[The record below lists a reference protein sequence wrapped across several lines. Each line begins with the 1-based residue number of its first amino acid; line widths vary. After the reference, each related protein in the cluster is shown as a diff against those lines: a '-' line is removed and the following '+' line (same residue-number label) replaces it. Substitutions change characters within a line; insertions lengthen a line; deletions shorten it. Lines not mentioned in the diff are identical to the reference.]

1 MNNAVSIKSDV
12 IEKTKAEISCIK
24 KLTDVRYH
32 SIIGSQRI
40 DELNRMLRKLIVLE
54 SKLENN
60 TFEVSIVGLE
70 KSGKSTF
77 ANAFM
82 GIDILPTKDARCTYT
97 ATSIRYGNDNKA
109 EVKFFSYD
117 EFNDSFFSKL
127 SMLGLDVSS
136 LPDTWYD
143 WTENTLQKAVDSL
156 SNVKSEEKNIINDIS
171 EIIENKESLRS
182 LLDKPLA
189 ECDGEEMEYEI
200 KDYIENPAKALAVK
214 EIIIR
219 SSKLSAMN
227 NAIIYDVPGFD
238 SPTQIHKAQTR
249 EWMKK
254 SDAVILIANA
264 DRPSFNDSLVQF
276 FDSIDKDDDDISIG
290 EKMFVFCNRADTA
303 ATPLEN
309 LEKIKSELSKYNI
322 MPVQYLEQRVRAGS
336 AKAKLDGKDSP
347 IYAELDRKGIYTDGI
362 DTIREL
368 LIDYNDTVRVG
379 VMQRRINNINMKVR
393 SLLEE
398 IKNENQIQSSSSL
411 DLELENLVDEVK
423 RFSRQK
429 INNELSEYRDKINE
443 HCRTQKPITN
453 KVREIVIN
461 KIDPTEYRITDDE
474 IRQTR
479 NAELI
484 DTRTV
489 ITAEYKLRQIKFSE
503 IYEEFIASV
512 VNLAVEEYKES
523 ESELLEAFLRGLE
536 ITGANPYYDQLR
548 TAIEE
553 YISGRCSTV
562 AAEGYYS
569 SLIRRYS
576 RCIFEVLIQ
585 FPFSEPSRYDKFEED
600 RMNFYSLAL
609 FGAINDSQ
617 INPSTQ
623 AMHYQILFHEQLDT
637 DNNTDEDNI
646 GSLIIMAENK
656 IGEVIAVDSE
666 LYDLI
671 VAFINNYGS
680 DAENNFRGILDQI
693 DILPETVD
701 KGLPLFAIIPNP
713 KRDKL
718 IELLRSVDP
727 NSHFDGTSGI
737 MSLDSYKK
745 HFINY
750 SKTNESIKDEF
761 KTDIIILKNILDT
774 QVMNAISIETPFM
787 DLVEQNVLCL
797 KESLDKSDFTSFV
810 NQYKELLLDEKYRS
824 LKAENERK
832 QMQAEIIKEIENI
845 VMNKESE

>member
-1 MNNAVSIKSDV
+1 MSNAMSVKSEV

-24 KLTDVRYH
+24 KLTDARYH
-32 SIIGSQRI
+32 SIIGNQRI
-40 DELNRMLRKLIVLE
+40 DELNRMLRKLTVLE

-109 EVKFFSYD
+109 EVKFFTYS
-117 EFNDSFFSKL
+117 EFNDSFFNKL
-127 SMLGLDVSS
+127 SMLKLDVSS
-136 LPDTWYD
+136 FPDTWYD
-143 WTENTLQKAVDSL
+143 WTVDTLQKAVSTL
-156 SNVKSEEKNIINDIS
+156 SDIKSEEKNIINDIT
-171 EIIENKESLRS
+171 EIIDNKESLCS

-189 ECDGEEMEYEI
+189 EYIGDDMEYEI

-290 EKMFVFCNRADTA
+290 EKLFVFCNRADAA

-309 LEKIKSELSKYNI
+309 LEKIKNELSKYNI
-322 MPVQYLEQRVRAGS
+322 MPTQYLAQRVRAGS

-347 IYAELDRKGIYTDGI
+347 IYAELERKGIYTDGI
-362 DTIREL
+362 DTVREL

-379 VMQRRINNINMKVR
+379 VMQRRINNINTKVQT
-393 SLLEE
+393 LLEE
-398 IKNENQIQSSSSL
+398 IKDENQIQSTSTL
-411 DLELENLVDEVK
+411 DLELENLVDDVK
-423 RFSRQK
+423 RISKQK

-443 HCRTQKPITN
+443 YCRTQKPITN
-453 KVREIVIN
+453 KVREVVIS
-461 KIDPTEYRITDDE
+461 KIDPADYKITDDE
-474 IRQTR
+474 IKQTR

-489 ITAEYKLRQIKFSE
+489 ITAEYKIRQIKFTE

-512 VNLAVEEYKES
+512 VNLAVEEYRES
-523 ESELLEAFLRGLE
+523 EIELLDAFLRGLE

-548 TAIEE
+548 TAIQE
-553 YISGRCSTV
+553 YISGKCSTI

-585 FPFSEPSRYDKFEED
+585 FPFSEPSRYDKFDED

-617 INPSTQ
+617 INPSKQ

-637 DNNTDEDNI
+637 NS
-646 GSLIIMAENK
+646 GSESDATALILMAENK

-671 VAFINNYGS
+671 VAFKNNYFD
-680 DAENNFRGILDQI
+680 DAENTFRGLLDQI
-693 DILPETVD
+693 DVMPESSD
-701 KGLPLFAIIPNP
+701 SGLPLFAIVPNP
-713 KRDKL
+713 KREKL
-718 IELLRSVDP
+718 IEMLRNNDP
-727 NSHFDGTSGI
+727 DVHIDGTNSI
-737 MSLDSYKK
+737 MSLDAYKK

-750 SKTNESIKDEF
+750 SKNNDSIKEEF
-761 KTDIIILKNILDT
+761 KTDITILKSILDT

-787 DLVEQNVLCL
+787 DLVEQNVICL
-797 KESLDKSDFTSFV
+797 KESLEKSDFTSFV
-810 NQYKELLLDEKYRS
+810 NQYKEQLLDEKYRS
-824 LKAENERK
+824 IKAENERK

>member
-1 MNNAVSIKSDV
+1 MSNSISIKNEV

-24 KLTDVRYH
+24 KLTDARYH
-32 SIIGSQRI
+32 SIIGNQRI
-40 DELNRMLRKLIVLE
+40 DELNRMLRKLTVLE

-109 EVKFFSYD
+109 EVKFFTYS
-117 EFNDSFFSKL
+117 EFNDSFFNKL
-127 SMLGLDVSS
+127 SMLKLDVPSF
-136 LPDTWYD
+136 PDTWYD
-143 WTENTLQKAVDSL
+143 WTVDTLQKAVSTL
-156 SNVKSEEKNIINDIS
+156 SDIKSEEKNIINDIT
-171 EIIENKESLRS
+171 EIIDNKESLCS

-189 ECDGEEMEYEI
+189 EYIGDDMEYEI

-290 EKMFVFCNRADTA
+290 EKLFVFCNRADAA

-309 LEKIKSELSKYNI
+309 LEKIKNELSKYNI
-322 MPVQYLEQRVRAGS
+322 MPTQYLAQRVRAGS

-347 IYAELDRKGIYTDGI
+347 IYAELERKGIYTDGI
-362 DTIREL
+362 DTVREL

-379 VMQRRINNINMKVR
+379 VMQRRINNINTKVQT
-393 SLLEE
+393 LLEE
-398 IKNENQIQSSSSL
+398 IKDENQIQSTSTL
-411 DLELENLVDEVK
+411 DLELENLVDDVK
-423 RFSRQK
+423 RISKQK

-443 HCRTQKPITN
+443 YCRTQKPITN
-453 KVREIVIN
+453 KVREVVIS
-461 KIDPTEYRITDDE
+461 KIDPADYRITDDE
-474 IRQTR
+474 IKQTR

-489 ITAEYKLRQIKFSE
+489 ITAEYKIRQIKFTE

-512 VNLAVEEYKES
+512 VNLAVEEYRES
-523 ESELLEAFLRGLE
+523 EIELLDAFLRGLE

-548 TAIEE
+548 TAIQE
-553 YISGRCSTV
+553 YISGKCSTI

-585 FPFSEPSRYDKFEED
+585 FPFSEPSRYDKFDED

-617 INPSTQ
+617 INPSKQ

-637 DNNTDEDNI
+637 DS
-646 GSLIIMAENK
+646 GSESDATALILMAENK

-671 VAFINNYGS
+671 VAFKNNYCY
-680 DAENNFRGILDQI
+680 DAENTFRGLLDQI
-693 DILPETVD
+693 DVMPESSD
-701 KGLPLFAIIPNP
+701 SGLPLFAIVPNP
-713 KRDKL
+713 KREKL
-718 IELLRSVDP
+718 IEMLRNNDP
-727 NSHFDGTSGI
+727 DVHIDGTNSI
-737 MSLDSYKK
+737 MSLDAYKK

-750 SKTNESIKDEF
+750 SKNNDSIKEEF
-761 KTDIIILKNILDT
+761 KTDITILKSILDT

-787 DLVEQNVLCL
+787 DLVEQNVICL
-797 KESLDKSDFTSFV
+797 KESLEKSDFTSFV
-810 NQYKELLLDEKYRS
+810 NQYKEQLLDEKYRS
-824 LKAENERK
+824 IKAENERK

>member
-1 MNNAVSIKSDV
+1 MSKVISIKNEV

-24 KLTDVRYH
+24 KLTDARYH
-32 SIIGSQRI
+32 SIIGNHRI
-40 DELNRMLRKLIVLE
+40 DELNRMLRKLTVLE

-70 KSGKSTF
+70 KAGKSTF

-109 EVKFFSYD
+109 EVKFFTYE
-117 EFNDSFFSKL
+117 EFNESFFNKL
-127 SMLGLDVSS
+127 SLLGSDVSS
-136 LPDTWYD
+136 FPDTWYD
-143 WTENTLQKAVDSL
+143 WSADTLQKTISTL
-156 SNVKSEEKNIINDIS
+156 PNIKSEEKNIINDIS
-171 EIIENKESLRS
+171 EIIENKDSLRL

-189 ECDGEEMEYEI
+189 EYCGEDMEYEI
-200 KDYIENPAKALAVK
+200 RDYIENPAKALAVK

-290 EKMFVFCNRADTA
+290 EKLFVFCNRADAA

-309 LEKIKSELSKYNI
+309 LEKIKNELSKYNI
-322 MPVQYLEQRVRAGS
+322 MPEQYLSQRVRAGS
-336 AKAKLDGKDSP
+336 AKAKLEGKDSP
-347 IYAELDRKGIYTDGI
+347 IYAELERKGIYTDGI
-362 DTIREL
+362 DTVREL

-379 VMQRRINNINMKVR
+379 VMQRRINNINLKVQA
-393 SLLEE
+393 LLEE
-398 IKNENQIQSSSSL
+398 IKNENQIQSASTL
-411 DLELENLVDEVK
+411 DLELENLVDDVK
-423 RFSRQK
+423 RTSKRK
-429 INNELSEYRDKINE
+429 INNELSEYRDKINDY
-443 HCRTQKPITN
+443 CRTQKPITN
-453 KVREIVIN
+453 KVREVVIS
-461 KIDPTEYRITDDE
+461 KIEPSDYKITDDE
-474 IRQTR
+474 IKQTR

-489 ITAEYKLRQIKFSE
+489 ITAEYRIRQIKFSE
-503 IYEEFIASV
+503 IYEEFIESV
-512 VNLAVEEYKES
+512 VNLAVEEYRES
-523 ESELLEAFLRGLE
+523 ESELLEAFLKGLE

-553 YISGRCSTV
+553 YISSKCSTV

-585 FPFSEPSRYDKFEED
+585 FPFSEPSRYDKFDED

-623 AMHYQILFHEQLDT
+623 AMHYQILFHEQLDENSGS
-637 DNNTDEDNI
+637 DSDI
-646 GSLIIMAENK
+646 SSLILMAENK
-656 IGEVIAVDSE
+656 IGEVIPVDSE

-671 VAFINNYGS
+671 AAFKGNYG
-680 DAENNFRGILDQI
+680 DNAENNFRGLLDQI

-701 KGLPLFAIIPNP
+701 NGLPLFAIIPNP

-718 IELLRSVDP
+718 IELLRNNEPDTYS
-727 NSHFDGTSGI
+727 DGTTGI
-737 MSLDSYKK
+737 MSLDAYKK

-750 SKTNESIKDEF
+750 TKNNDSIKEEF
-761 KTDIIILKNILDT
+761 KTDIIILKNILDK

-787 DLVEQNVLCL
+787 DLVEQNVICL
-797 KESLDKSDFTSFV
+797 KESLDKSDFTSFI
-810 NQYKELLLDEKYRS
+810 NQYKEQLLDEKYRS

>member
-1 MNNAVSIKSDV
+1 MSKVISIKNEV

-24 KLTDVRYH
+24 KLTDARYH
-32 SIIGSQRI
+32 GIIGNQRI
-40 DELNRMLRKLIVLE
+40 DELNRMLRKLTVLE

-109 EVKFFSYD
+109 EVKFFTYK
-117 EFNDSFFSKL
+117 EFNESFFNKL
-127 SMLGLDVSS
+127 SLLGADISS
-136 LPDTWYD
+136 FPDTWYD
-143 WTENTLQKAVDSL
+143 WSDSILQQAISTIP
-156 SNVKSEEKNIINDIS
+156 NIKSEEKNIINDIS
-171 EIIENKESLRS
+171 EIIENKDSLRL

-189 ECDGEEMEYEI
+189 EYCGEDMEYEI
-200 KDYIENPAKALAVK
+200 RDYIENPAKALAVK

-276 FDSIDKDDDDISIG
+276 FDSVDKDDDDISIG
-290 EKMFVFCNRADTA
+290 EKLFVFCNRADAA

-309 LEKIKSELSKYNI
+309 LEKIKNELVKYNI
-322 MPVQYLEQRVRAGS
+322 IPEQYLSQRIRVGS
-336 AKAKLDGKDSP
+336 AKAKLEGKDSP

-362 DTIREL
+362 DTVREL
-368 LIDYNDTVRVG
+368 LIDYNDTVRIG
-379 VMQRRINNINMKVR
+379 VMQRRINNINLKVQA
-393 SLLEE
+393 LLEE
-398 IKNENQIQSSSSL
+398 IKNENQIQSSSTL
-411 DLELENLVDEVK
+411 EIELENLVDDVK
-423 RFSRQK
+423 RLSKKK
-429 INNELSEYRDKINE
+429 INIELSEYRDKINDF
-443 HCRTQKPITN
+443 CRAQKPITN
-453 KVREIVIN
+453 KVRGIVTSKIN
-461 KIDPTEYRITDDE
+461 PSDYKITDDE
-474 IRQTR
+474 IRQARNDEKMDTR
-479 NAELI
+479 NVTI
-484 DTRTV
+484 
-489 ITAEYKLRQIKFSE
+489 AEYKIRQMKFSE
-503 IYEEFIASV
+503 IYEEFIESV
-512 VNLAVEEYKES
+512 VNLAVEEYRES
-523 ESELLEAFLRGLE
+523 ESELLVAFLKGLE

-553 YISGRCSTV
+553 YISSKCSTV

-585 FPFSEPSRYDKFEED
+585 FPFSEPSRYDKFDED

-609 FGAINDSQ
+609 FGTINDSQ

-623 AMHYQILFHEQLDT
+623 AMHYQILFHEQLNANSGSDS
-637 DNNTDEDNI
+637 DI
-646 GSLIIMAENK
+646 SSLILMAENK
-656 IGEVIAVDSE
+656 IGEVIPVDSE

-671 VAFINNYGS
+671 VSFKCNYN
-680 DAENNFRGILDQI
+680 DNADNYFRGLLDQI
-693 DILPETVD
+693 DVLPETV
-701 KGLPLFAIIPNP
+701 GTGIPLFAIIPNP

-718 IELLRSVDP
+718 IELLRNIAPDTKIDS
-727 NSHFDGTSGI
+727 TTGI
-737 MSLDSYKK
+737 MSLDAYKK
-745 HFINY
+745 HFMNY
-750 SKTNESIKDEF
+750 TKSNDSIKEEF
-761 KTDIIILKNILDT
+761 KTDIIILRNILDA

-787 DLVEQNVLCL
+787 DLVEQNIICL
-797 KESLDKSDFTSFV
+797 KESLDKSDFTSFI
-810 NQYKELLLDEKYRS
+810 NQYKEQLLDEKYRS

-832 QMQAEIIKEIENI
+832 RMQAEIIKEIENI

>member
-1 MNNAVSIKSDV
+1 MSKVISIKSEV

-24 KLTDVRYH
+24 KLTDARYH
-32 SIIGSQRI
+32 SIIGNQRV
-40 DELNRMLRKLIVLE
+40 DELNRMLRKLTVLE

-70 KSGKSTF
+70 KAGKSTF

-109 EVKFFSYD
+109 EVKFFTYE
-117 EFNDSFFSKL
+117 EFNESFFNKL
-127 SMLGLDVSS
+127 SLLGSDVSS
-136 LPDTWYD
+136 FPDTWYD
-143 WTENTLQKAVDSL
+143 WSADTLQKAISTL
-156 SNVKSEEKNIINDIS
+156 PNIKSEEKNIINDIS
-171 EIIENKESLRS
+171 EIIENKDSLRS

-189 ECDGEEMEYEI
+189 EYCGEDMEYEI
-200 KDYIENPAKALAVK
+200 RDYIENPAKALAVK

-290 EKMFVFCNRADTA
+290 EKLFVFCNRADAA

-309 LEKIKSELSKYNI
+309 LEKIKNELSKYNI
-322 MPVQYLEQRVRAGS
+322 MPEQYLVQRVRAGS
-336 AKAKLDGKDSP
+336 AKAKLEGRDSP
-347 IYAELDRKGIYTDGI
+347 IYAELERKGIYTDGI
-362 DTIREL
+362 DTVREL

-379 VMQRRINNINMKVR
+379 VMQRRINNINLKVQA
-393 SLLEE
+393 LLEE
-398 IKNENQIQSSSSL
+398 IKNENQIQSSSTL
-411 DLELENLVDEVK
+411 DLELENLVDDVK
-423 RFSRQK
+423 RTSKRK
-429 INNELSEYRDKINE
+429 INNELSEYRDKINDY
-443 HCRTQKPITN
+443 CRTQKPITN
-453 KVREIVIN
+453 KVREVVIS
-461 KIDPTEYRITDDE
+461 KIDPSDYKITDDE
-474 IRQTR
+474 IKQTR

-489 ITAEYKLRQIKFSE
+489 ITAEYKIRQMKFSE
-503 IYEEFIASV
+503 IYEEFIESV
-512 VNLAVEEYKES
+512 VNLAVEEYRES
-523 ESELLEAFLRGLE
+523 ESELLEAFLKGLE

-553 YISGRCSTV
+553 YISSKCSTV

-585 FPFSEPSRYDKFEED
+585 FPFSEPSRYDKFDED

-623 AMHYQILFHEQLDT
+623 AMHYQILFHEQLDANSGS
-637 DNNTDEDNI
+637 DSDI
-646 GSLIIMAENK
+646 SSLILMAENK
-656 IGEVIAVDSE
+656 IGEVIPVDSE

-671 VAFINNYGS
+671 VAYKDNYGEN
-680 DAENNFRGILDQI
+680 AENNFRGLLDQI
-693 DILPETVD
+693 DVMPESVD
-701 KGLPLFAIIPNP
+701 KGIPLFAIIPNP

-718 IELLRSVDP
+718 IELLRNNKPDM
-727 NSHFDGTSGI
+727 HIDGTTGI
-737 MSLDSYKK
+737 MSLDAYKK

-750 SKTNESIKDEF
+750 TKSNDSIKEEF
-761 KTDIIILKNILDT
+761 KTDIIILKSILDA

-787 DLVEQNVLCL
+787 DLVEQNVICL
-797 KESLDKSDFTSFV
+797 KESLDKSDFTSFI
-810 NQYKELLLDEKYRS
+810 NQYKEQLLDEKYRS

-832 QMQAEIIKEIENI
+832 QMQAEIIMEIENI